1 MKRIPLVILLALI
14 DYNGFAQHKTS
25 ANLNQAPKIFRQPDL
40 EKFYGTWVY
49 EKNGQY
55 FKIVLVK
62 TIYSPSETIPS
73 EWVSGTHTFKK
84 NVQIIDQKRNSDTNY
99 SINIGSI
106 VRPNVNLISF
116 RFKENNRP
124 VMSMGTME
132 YIDGPTPMLKWK
144 LNKNEYRRGIILPG
158 QENLKDPEFI
168 VPTDIIL
175 YKLK

>member
-1 MKRIPLVILLALI
+1 MKTKIILILLTFI
-14 DYNGFAQHKTS
+14 SINGFAQHKTN
-25 ANLNQAPKIFRQPDL
+25 ATAPKIYRHPEL

-49 EKNGQY
+49 EKDGSNFRILL
-55 FKIVLVK
+55 FKI
-62 TIYSPSETIPS
+62 ISSSSESSSS
-73 EWVSGTHTFKK
+73 ERVGGTHIFKK
-84 NVQIIDQKRNSDTNY
+84 NGRVVDEKSSSDIIN
-99 SINIGSI
+99 SINGGNI
-106 VRPNVNLISF
+106 VRPNENLI
-116 RFKENNRP
+116 RFYFTEYNRP
-124 VMSMGTME
+124 VVSKGTME